1 MGGLDRWRSAL
12 ALVPAPHL
20 EEGLSGP
27 VPGADTSGQMCGQR
41 EPRLR
46 IPDWKKIGGWYPKLH
61 SNGDRPV
68 ADTGNEL
75 CAYSTHESCWLQ
87 EDGFWE
93 TTHRNIRSKSWLAL
107 SVWPLLWGWY
117 PEERLTVA
125 PNKRQNSLQNLETN
139 WGPLS
144 ETTSVGR
151 PWMRKTWSMT
161 ATAVSL
167 ADGNLGRGMKW
178 AAFENRSTMVKTT
191 VFLLEGGRPVTKSS
205 EMWDQGLDGTDSG
218 WRSPAEGRLEVL
230 EMAQTEQAK
239 TNHRISRAIHG
250 HQNRCLIRNM
260 VRLTPGWQATLEQ
273 WLHRMTLDRKVSGTN
288 KRPGG
293 HPDRGVTPCEAVR
306 TFDSISHVTAE
317 TNSLWHNGLGK
328 RRSIRLVENTGITH
342 RAWCS

>member
-1 MGGLDRWRSAL
+1 MKATLLDRRHRREAL
-12 ALVPAPHL
+12 TGGDQPWPWCVPP
-20 EEGLSGP
+20 
-27 VPGADTSGQMCGQR
+27 PGGGSVWPCSRCVDTSGQMRGQR
-41 EPRLR
+41 GPRLQDYR
-46 IPDWKKIGGWYPKLH
+46 LEKIGGWYPKLP

-68 ADTGNEL
+68 PDTGNEL

-93 TTHRNIRSKSWLAL
+93 ATHRNIRSKSWLAL

-125 PNKRQNSLQNLETN
+125 PSKRQNSLQNLETN

-178 AAFENRSTMVKTT
+178 AAFENRSTTVKTT
-191 VFLLEGGRPVTKSS
+191 VFPLEAGRPVTKSS

-230 EMAQTEQAK
+230 ETAQTEQAK
-239 TNHRISRAIHG
+239 TKHRMSRAIDWPPEPLFSKKHG
-250 HQNRCLIRNM
+250 TTH
-260 VRLTPGWQATLEQ
+260 P
-273 WLHRMTLDRKVSGTN
+273 RMTSHLGTM
-288 KRPGG
+288 
-293 HPDRGVTPCEAVR
+293 TPSN
-306 TFDSISHVTAE
+306 DI
-317 TNSLWHNGLGK
+317 GP
-328 RRSIRLVENTGITH
+328 
-342 RAWCS
+342 